1 MTVGSK
7 VKQTLADLK
16 GAHDTL
22 QLFSVKSRD
31 KEAEAAFV
39 RAIEITGEV
48 IRDLEG
54 RLRVLESEEPQYK
67 GK

>member
-16 GAHDTL
+16 GAHGNL
-22 QLFSVKSRD
+22 KLYSAMSRD
-31 KEAEAAFV
+31 EETKTAFDEALTV
-39 RAIEITGEV
+39 TGEV
-48 IRDLEG
+48 IRDLED
-54 RLRVLESEEPQYK
+54 RLRVLESQEPQYK